1 MIIKK
6 RYMDKES
13 YIKAEEEIRRTLN
26 GIKYIMDESTNEELI
41 YTKEEKIK
49 ILELIYILFKN
60 ETVYDKEYITK
71 NSAQTQMV

>member
-26 GIKYIMDESTNEELI
+26 GIKYIMDEGTNEELI
-41 YTKEEKIK
+41 YTKEDKMEYDPIEFIRIIK
-49 ILELIYILFKN
+49 IDDSEIEAIKRLNAL
-60 ETVYDKEYITK
+60 
-71 NSAQTQMV
+71 

>member
-41 YTKEEKIK
+41 YTKEEKMEYDPIEFIRIITIDDSEIEAIK
-49 ILELIYILFKN
+49 RLNAL
-60 ETVYDKEYITK
+60 
-71 NSAQTQMV
+71 

>member
-41 YTKEEKIK
+41 YTKEDKMEYDPIEFIRIIK
-49 ILELIYILFKN
+49 IDDSEIEAIKRLNAL
-60 ETVYDKEYITK
+60 
-71 NSAQTQMV
+71 

>member
-41 YTKEEKIK
+41 YTKEEKMEYDPIEFIRIIK
-49 ILELIYILFKN
+49 IDDSEIESIKRLNAL
-60 ETVYDKEYITK
+60 
-71 NSAQTQMV
+71 

>member
-13 YIKAEEEIRRTLN
+13 YIKAEGEIRRTLN

-41 YTKEEKIK
+41 YTKEDKMEYDPIEFIRIIK
-49 ILELIYILFKN
+49 IDDSEIEAIKRLNAL
-60 ETVYDKEYITK
+60 
-71 NSAQTQMV
+71 

>member
-41 YTKEEKIK
+41 YTKEEKMEYDPIEFIRIIK
-49 ILELIYILFKN
+49 IDDSEIEAIKRLNAL
-60 ETVYDKEYITK
+60 
-71 NSAQTQMV
+71 

>member
-26 GIKYIMDESTNEELI
+26 GIKYIMDEGTNEELI
-41 YTKEEKIK
+41 YTKEEKMEYDPIEFIRIIK
-49 ILELIYILFKN
+49 IDDSEIEAIKRLNAL
-60 ETVYDKEYITK
+60 
-71 NSAQTQMV
+71 

>member
-13 YIKAEEEIRRTLN
+13 YINAEEEIRRTLN

-41 YTKEEKIK
+41 YTKEEKMEYDPIEFIRIIK
-49 ILELIYILFKN
+49 IDDSEIEAIKRLNAL
-60 ETVYDKEYITK
+60 
-71 NSAQTQMV
+71 

>member
-26 GIKYIMDESTNEELI
+26 GIKYIMDEGTNEKLI
-41 YTKEEKIK
+41 YTKEEKMEYDPIEFIRIIK
-49 ILELIYILFKN
+49 IDDSEIEAIKRLNAL
-60 ETVYDKEYITK
+60 
-71 NSAQTQMV
+71 

>member
-13 YIKAEEEIRRTLN
+13 YIKAEEVIRRTLN

-41 YTKEEKIK
+41 YTKEEKMEYDPIEFIRIIK
-49 ILELIYILFKN
+49 IDDSEIEAIKRLNAL
-60 ETVYDKEYITK
+60 
-71 NSAQTQMV
+71 

>member
-41 YTKEEKIK
+41 YTQEEKMEYDPIEFIRIIK
-49 ILELIYILFKN
+49 IDDSEIEAIKRLNAL
-60 ETVYDKEYITK
+60 
-71 NSAQTQMV
+71 

>member
-41 YTKEEKIK
+41 YTKEEKMEYDPIEFIRIIK
-49 ILELIYILFKN
+49 IDDN
-60 ETVYDKEYITK
+60 EIEAIKRL
-71 NSAQTQMV
+71 NAL

>member
-6 RYMDKES
+6 GYMDKES

-41 YTKEEKIK
+41 YTKEEKMEYDPIEFIRIIK
-49 ILELIYILFKN
+49 IDDSEIEAIKRLNAL
-60 ETVYDKEYITK
+60 
-71 NSAQTQMV
+71 

>member
-13 YIKAEEEIRRTLN
+13 YITAEEEIRRTLN

-41 YTKEEKIK
+41 YTQEEKMEYDPIEFIRIIK
-49 ILELIYILFKN
+49 IDDSEIEAIKRLNAL
-60 ETVYDKEYITK
+60 
-71 NSAQTQMV
+71 

>member
-26 GIKYIMDESTNEELI
+26 RIKYIMDESTNEELI
-41 YTKEEKIK
+41 YTKEEKMEYDPIEFIRIIK
-49 ILELIYILFKN
+49 IDDSEIEAIKRLNAL
-60 ETVYDKEYITK
+60 
-71 NSAQTQMV
+71 